1 MRLNSLDARVETTG
15 AQHGASRPELRA
27 LAFAALALA
36 LLGIAGLASSAS
48 AWHSTPVA
56 AAAPT
61 TALRGLAVAGGVVL
75 VVALLL
81 LWVETGRAPPR
92 KRHRRRPAG
101 DELDELGGSLWTAS
115 KTMAV
120 VVLAL
125 AVFCVAAL
133 PLLARPRA
141 LGGPNRRPA
150 ARVCWAAEQ
159 RRAESSAVPEP
170 RLASAANRCHIR
182 DPDSWRRL

>member
-1 MRLNSLDARVETTG
+1 MRLNSGDARVKTAG
-15 AQHGASRPELRA
+15 AQHRASRPELRA

-81 LWVETGRAPPR
+81 IWVEIPRAPPP

-115 KTMAV
+115 KTTAV
-120 VVLAL
+120 VLLAL
-125 AVFCVAAL
+125 AVFCIAAL
-133 PLLARPRA
+133 PLLA
-141 LGGPNRRPA
+141 GSG
-150 ARVCWAAEQ
+150 
-159 RRAESSAVPEP
+159 S
-170 RLASAANRCHIR
+170 
-182 DPDSWRRL
+182 